1 MRTWIALELG
11 WHMARGTPQPGP
23 LGRGVG
29 PSGPVAPAD
38 AIGVVWERSADDAV
52 ADLVPQSRCFGWA
65 DFWTIYLRPA
75 PL

>member
-1 MRTWIALELG
+1 MAALAHNALKTV
-11 WHMARGTPQPGP
+11 WR

-38 AIGVVWERSADDAV
+38 AIGVVGERSADDAV